1 MNVIEFAGMI
11 VGTGLLCIALWI
23 VGLLDN
29 LVLGG

>member
-11 VGTGLLCIALWI
+11 VGTILLCIAMYI

-29 LVLGG
+29 LIIGG